1 MIGKATTMNA
11 PGNSRIRSMTRKIEN
26 LLQLASAPRSR
37 SVVTAAAVSFA
48 VCHLVV
54 LATAPTNL
62 DAEIPRQLVHFTAV
76 LCRFAVPF
84 SIMIVGMM
92 HRRVKA
98 KLKV

>member
-1 MIGKATTMNA
+1 
-11 PGNSRIRSMTRKIEN
+11 MTHKLEN
-26 LLQLASAPRSR
+26 FLNLASAPRSR

-54 LATAPTNL
+54 LATASTAVVMVGNF
-62 DAEIPRQLVHFTAV
+62 DAEILRQLVHFTAV
-76 LCRFAVPF
+76 LCRFAMPF

-92 HRRVKA
+92 HGRTKA

>member
-1 MIGKATTMNA
+1 MAHKV
-11 PGNSRIRSMTRKIEN
+11 EN
-26 LLQLASAPRSR
+26 LLHLASAPRSR

-54 LATAPTNL
+54 LATAPTAVVMVGNL
-62 DAEIPRQLVHFTAV
+62 DAEIPRQIAHFTAV

-92 HRRVKA
+92 HGRTRRPS
-98 KLKV
+98 